1 MTNGFT
7 IPMDRLFA
15 NQSKYGD
22 MDLQSRQSKEE
33 TDRLNELA
41 RSEFLKNMSKPFKQ
55 SLLTD
60 FAPAEMAQS
69 EFPIP
74 NAEPYSALSVKQAPA
89 SIVGGMFSPEISRA
103 AEMEY
108 LQKRQAAM
116 RDRALAFAQLS
127 PMQQAD
133 YGFYRGGQQL
143 GDVVGGALGGQDPQL
158 KLISQRQQLLSQL
171 DRSDPESYK
180 KIALQAQQMG
190 DSELATLVSEAG
202 RKLELDTSLIAQ
214 RTAEKMTPEQRN
226 ALAYADTV
234 GARGTPEHTEAF
246 KSRLEQLSV
255 KPEATST
262 EMKNATALADSVAKR
277 GTPEWNAKYNSE
289 LIRLTTK
296 EPKELSPNIKEIGV
310 AEGTR
315 APVYL
320 DVNNDTQF
328 IYQENAEGKQI
339 RVPYVGGVDRT
350 TAKVSASAS
359 SAGETEF
366 SKTLGKADAE
376 RVNTALTLRDNSI
389 SALTTL
395 QELSKLDEKGLTSGS
410 FASGR
415 VGAANI
421 LATVGLISSKDEGIL
436 ANSQNYQKISGDL
449 VLATLGGRLGAGFS
463 NEDRKF
469 ILSLVPQLETN
480 AQARKQLIQFMV
492 KKNQSIIDETTRLE
506 KYARDKKSLEGYV
519 PKIPIF
525 NFETSSL
532 KNISDAELLKQ
543 AEEKGI
549 KVKPK

>member
-1 MTNGFT
+1 MTNTDLPFEQEVTDPVTTSIENARRRFNEEFFIKPSTSPAGMLN
-7 IPMDRLFA
+7 IPLNPPNPNIQQPFRFEPLMA
-15 NQSKYGD
+15 NQPS
-22 MDLQSRQSKEE
+22 
-33 TDRLNELA
+33 
-41 RSEFLKNMSKPFKQ
+41 
-55 SLLTD
+55 
-60 FAPAEMAQS
+60 
-69 EFPIP
+69 
-74 NAEPYSALSVKQAPA
+74 

-158 KLISQRQQLLSQL
+158 RMIGLQQQILSELDPSDPQQQLMVAQKYAQTA
-171 DRSDPESYK
+171 PELAM
-180 KIALQAQQMG
+180 KIAESARKSM
-190 DSELATLVSEAG
+190 SEIA
-202 RKLELDTSLIAQ
+202 LEKQ

-277 GTPEWNAKYNSE
+277 GTQAWNDKYNSE

-296 EPKELSPNIKEIGV
+296 EPKELPPNIKEVGV

-328 IYQENAEGKQI
+328 TYQIGADGKQI
-339 RVPYVGGVDRT
+339 RVPYIGGVDRT

>member
-1 MTNGFT
+1 MTNGYT

-15 NQSKYGD
+15 KQSTYGD
-22 MDLQSRQSKEE
+22 MDLQSQQSKEA
-33 TDRLNELA
+33 TDRINELA
-41 RSEFLKNMSKPFKQ
+41 RAELLKNTALPFKQ
-55 SLLTD
+55 SLLTE
-60 FAPAEMAQS
+60 FAPAEMENIQLT
-69 EFPIP
+69 PD
-74 NAEPYSALSVKQAPA
+74 AEPYSALSVKQAPS

-277 GTPEWNAKYNSE
+277 GTQAWNDKYNSE

-296 EPKELSPNIKEIGV
+296 EAKELPPNIKEVGV

-328 IYQENAEGKQI
+328 TYQKGADGKQI
-339 RVPYVGGVDRT
+339 RVPYIGGVDRT

-359 SAGETEF
+359 SAAETEF

-506 KYARDKKSLEGYV
+506 KYARDKKSLEGFV

-525 NFETSSL
+525 SFETSSL

>member
-1 MTNGFT
+1 
-7 IPMDRLFA
+7 MDRLFA
-15 NQSKYGD
+15 NQSTYGD
-22 MDLQSRQSKEE
+22 MDLQSRQSREE

-41 RSEFLKNMSKPFKQ
+41 RSELLKRMSSPFSQ
-55 SLLTD
+55 SLRTEFTPADVENIQLTPD
-60 FAPAEMAQS
+60 
-69 EFPIP
+69 
-74 NAEPYSALSVKQAPA
+74 AEPYSALSVRQAPP
-89 SIVGGMFSPEISRA
+89 SVVGGMFSPEISRA
-103 AEMEY
+103 AEMQY
-108 LQKRQAAM
+108 LQGRQKEM

-143 GDVVGGALGGQDPQL
+143 GDVVGGALGGKDPQL
-158 KLISQRQQLLSQL
+158 KLISQRQRLLSQL

-180 KIALQAQQMG
+180 KIALQAQQTG

-214 RTAEKMTPEQRN
+214 RTAEKMTIEQRN

-262 EMKNATALADSVAKR
+262 EMKNASALADSVAKR
-277 GTPEWNAKYNSE
+277 GTQAWNDKYNSE

-296 EPKELSPNIKEIGV
+296 EPKELSPNIDQVGV

-328 IYQENAEGKQI
+328 TYQKGADGKQI

-359 SAGETEF
+359 SLGETEF

-376 RVNTALTLRDNSI
+376 RVNTALTLRDNAI

-395 QELSKLDEKGLTSGS
+395 QQLSKLDEKGLTSGA

-421 LATVGLISSKDEGIL
+421 LATVGLISAKDEGIL

-480 AQARKQLIQFMV
+480 PQARKQLIEFMA

-506 KYARDKKSLEGYV
+506 NYARDEKSLKGYV

-525 NFETSSL
+525 NFDTSSL
-532 KNISDAELLKQ
+532 KNISDAELIKQ

>member
-1 MTNGFT
+1 MTNGYT

-22 MDLQSRQSKEE
+22 MDLQSQQSKEA
-33 TDRLNELA
+33 TDRINELA
-41 RSEFLKNMSKPFKQ
+41 RSAFLENMSKPFKQ

-60 FAPAEMAQS
+60 FAPAEIENAQLT
-69 EFPIP
+69 P
-74 NAEPYSALSVKQAPA
+74 NAEPYSALFVRQAPS

-116 RDRALAFAQLS
+116 RDRALTFAQLS

-158 KLISQRQQLLSQL
+158 RMIGLQQQILSELDPSDPQQQLMVAQKYAQTA
-171 DRSDPESYK
+171 PELAM
-180 KIALQAQQMG
+180 KIAESARKSM
-190 DSELATLVSEAG
+190 SEIA
-202 RKLELDTSLIAQ
+202 LEKQ

-277 GTPEWNAKYNSE
+277 GTQAWNDKYNSE

-296 EPKELSPNIKEIGV
+296 EPKELPPNIKEVGV

-328 IYQENAEGKQI
+328 TYQIGADGKQI
-339 RVPYVGGVDRT
+339 RVPYIGGVDRT